1 MKFTLAA
8 CLLGSYAGL
17 AAAATGCQVE
27 LLNINQAVVGSG
39 CVPFNYYANIYDSIT
54 RAGYTVEANIN
65 CGRTETNPTYSTENV
80 DYTVP
85 PQSPPR
91 RTQNQEHGRE
101 WEDSIYGMYGDVK
114 TPRDPPPRPSQ
125 QHRRQ
130 KHRAREPEEDEE
142 SVDEE
147 VPRRPGPEPQR
158 PRYSRPR
165 TNPSA
170 DQYQRQNTPRENR
183 RSERHSGREG
193 RDRREQQGGQDQQ
206 SSDRNYRRVHIN
218 IDTGADGGRSWSW
231 STDDGRGPNV
241 NFGTPFGGS
250 GPSLFDFGAPFGES
264 GFPFGGRGDNGGRL
278 PVNVPFGGL
287 PVNLPFGL

>member
-1 MKFTLAA
+1 MNNNSNKPGANGNSSSPRPGQSPFPAA
-8 CLLGSYAGL
+8 NALVRQTFDETPPLQPYTSTYS
-17 AAAATGCQVE
+17 
-27 LLNINQAVVGSG
+27 NN
-39 CVPFNYYANIYDSIT
+39 FDRNNYRYST
-54 RAGYTVEANIN
+54 
-65 CGRTETNPTYSTENV
+65 GRTETNPTYSTENV
-80 DYTVP
+80 DYTAP
-85 PQSPPR
+85 PLSPWCR
-91 RTQNQEHGRE
+91 KQNQEHGRE

-130 KHRAREPEEDEE
+130 NHHARKPEEDEE

-183 RSERHSGREG
+183 RSESHSGREG

-206 SSDRNYRRVHIN
+206 SSDGNYRRVHIN

-231 STDDGRGPNV
+231 STDDGRGPFV

-250 GPSLFDFGAPFGES
+250 GPSLVDFGAPFGES
-264 GFPFGGRGDNGGRL
+264 GFPFGGRGNDGGRL
-278 PVNVPFGGL
+278 PVNMPFGGL